1 MKSRRLHRVRTAQ
14 RQAQGVLDTYRNS
27 SRGLMRVF
35 TSILTEG
42 DPSGGAAAARAS
54 HHLAEVEAH
63 LPKIREAIRSCRY
76 PGAEHGDTHML
87 LWGLWGQLSEAQLH
101 FRGALE
107 SLQALG
113 RLSRPA
119 SMAPSPSVKA
129 KRARKGRKSAAK
141 AKTKTG
147 AKTKAK
153 AGKSA
158 AKKTAKR
165 RPKSAKKPSR
175 TAKRTAG
182 GAAGRRSKARKIPRK
197 PAGGR
202 KSAPRSGR

>member
-1 MKSRRLHRVRTAQ
+1 MKSRRLRRHRKAQ
-14 RQAQGVLDTYRNS
+14 RQAKGVVETYRQS

-35 TSILTEG
+35 NSILAAG

-76 PGAEHGDTHML
+76 PGAEHGDTHAL

-101 FRGALE
+101 LRGALE

-119 SMAPSPSVKA
+119 AMAAEEPATTTRTPS
-129 KRARKGRKSAAK
+129 KRAPKRGARRVAK
-141 AKTKTG
+141 AVKG
-147 AKTKAK
+147 
-153 AGKSA
+153 GS
-158 AKKTAKR
+158 
-165 RPKSAKKPSR
+165 
-175 TAKRTAG
+175 AG
-182 GAAGRRSKARKIPRK
+182 GNAR
-197 PAGGR
+197 GGR
-202 KSAPRSGR
+202 KSGHRSGR